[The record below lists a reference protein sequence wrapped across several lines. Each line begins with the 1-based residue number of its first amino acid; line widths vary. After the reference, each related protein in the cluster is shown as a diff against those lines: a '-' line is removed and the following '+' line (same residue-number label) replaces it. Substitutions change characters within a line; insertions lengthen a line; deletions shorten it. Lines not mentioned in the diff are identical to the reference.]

1 MKLNN
6 ILIPAFLSL
15 SSVCAMVDDNGNGMS
30 DVWERKYQMVDADPF
45 ANPDNDG
52 QNNLLESIAGT
63 DPKDAD
69 SVLTIEHTEYK
80 SNSVLVSWQSSQGQ
94 RYQLERSSGQLGIA
108 WVKEGKI
115 VVGTGGMM
123 VASADQTGDLVC
135 FYRVTIINN
144 QSTLLQDAESAI
156 AYDTD
161 GDGRSDISE
170 IKLGYDPFDGQSN
183 WQPPGISFGSSAVIS
198 WNSVRGKIYRLESR
212 AAAAGSAGIS
222 MSYSRVHTIS
232 RFQ

>member
-63 DPKDAD
+63 DPNDAD

-94 RYQLERSSGQLGIA
+94 
-108 WVKEGKI
+108 
-115 VVGTGGMM
+115 
-123 VASADQTGDLVC
+123 
-135 FYRVTIINN
+135 
-144 QSTLLQDAESAI
+144 
-156 AYDTD
+156 
-161 GDGRSDISE
+161 
-170 IKLGYDPFDGQSN
+170 
-183 WQPPGISFGSSAVIS
+183 
-198 WNSVRGKIYRLESR
+198 
-212 AAAAGSAGIS
+212 
-222 MSYSRVHTIS
+222 
-232 RFQ
+232 